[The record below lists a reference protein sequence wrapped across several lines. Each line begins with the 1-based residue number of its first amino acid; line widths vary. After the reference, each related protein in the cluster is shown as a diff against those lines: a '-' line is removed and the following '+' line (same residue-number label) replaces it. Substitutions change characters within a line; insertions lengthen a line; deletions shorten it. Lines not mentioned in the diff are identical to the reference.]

1 MINMKQFGKILK
13 FELLGYVKNRIFVGI
28 TLFLVVAIAVVMFIP
43 NIVDAFTNDTDMS
56 GSDDL
61 PIMLIGANDQTLLET
76 AKEYFSAT
84 FVDYNVKL
92 ANGDLEELKNAV
104 TSGEAECAFVL
115 DTPTSYTYY
124 VDNLSMYDVNAASAE
139 SVLREVA
146 RISAMIESGLTP
158 EQAGQI
164 MSTEISGKTEPL
176 GKDQTTNFF
185 YTYLMIMVLYM
196 AILLYGQMV
205 ATNVASEKSSRAME
219 LLITSADPSSM
230 MFGKVIASCLA
241 GFCQLVAIFG
251 SIFVFYNL
259 NRTAWEDSE
268 IINSLFNIPLYLFVY
283 MLVFFVLGFLIY
295 AFLYGAIGSTAS
307 KLEDINTSVMPITFA
322 FVIAFLVVMLSMT
335 SGDVDSLLMRVC
347 SYIPLTSPMAMFTRI
362 CMSSVPLYE
371 IIVSIVILIA
381 STVGV
386 GFFAAKIYRVG
397 VLMYG
402 RPPKITSL
410 IKTVFAKEQNR

>member
-1 MINMKQFGKILK
+1 MKQFGKILK
-13 FELLGYVKNRIFVGI
+13 FEFLGYVKNKIFVGI
-28 TLFLVVAIAVVMFIP
+28 TLFLVVAIALVMFIP
-43 NIVDAFTNDTDMS
+43 NITDAFTSDTDVS
-56 GSDDL
+56 GGDDL
-61 PIMLIGANDQTLLET
+61 PIMLIGANDTTLMDT

-84 FVDYNVKL
+84 FTDYNVKL
-92 ANGDLEELKNAV
+92 ASGDLEELKRAV
-104 TSGEAECAFVL
+104 TSGEADCAFVL
-115 DTPTSYTYY
+115 NSSTSYTYY

-146 RISAMIESGLTP
+146 RMSAMIEGGLTL
-158 EQAGQI
+158 EQASQI
-164 MSTEISGKTEPL
+164 MSIEISGTTEAL

-219 LLITSADPSSM
+219 LLITSADPTSM

-259 NRTAWEDSE
+259 NKSAWEDSD

-322 FVIAFLVVMLSMT
+322 FVIAFCVVILSMT

-371 IIVSIVILIA
+371 VMISIAILIA
-381 STVGV
+381 STVGI
-386 GFFAAKIYRVG
+386 GFLAAKIYRVG

-410 IKTVFAKEQNR
+410 IKTVFAKEQN

>member
-1 MINMKQFGKILK
+1 MKQFGKILK
-13 FELLGYVKNRIFVGI
+13 FEFLGYVKNKIFVGI
-28 TLFLVVAIAVVMFIP
+28 TLFLVVAIAVVMFAP
-43 NIVDAFTNDTDMS
+43 NIIDSFTSDTDMS
-56 GSDDL
+56 GGDDL
-61 PIMLIGANDQTLLET
+61 PVMLIGANDQTLLDT

-84 FVDYNVKL
+84 FADYNVKL
-92 ANGDLEELKNAV
+92 ASGDIDELKSAV
-104 TSGEAECAFVL
+104 TSGKADCAFVL
-115 DTPTSYTYY
+115 DSPTSYTYY

-146 RISAMIESGLTP
+146 RMSAMIESGLTP

-164 MSTEISGKTEPL
+164 MSTEISGKTEAL

-219 LLITSADPSSM
+219 LLITSANPSSM

-259 NRTAWEDSE
+259 NRSAWGDVD
-268 IINSLFNIPLYLFVY
+268 IINSLFDIPLYLFVY

-362 CMSSVPLYE
+362 CMSSVPFYE
-371 IIVSIVILIA
+371 IMISILILIA
-381 STVGV
+381 STIGV

-402 RPPKITSL
+402 RPPKIISL
-410 IKTVFAKEQNR
+410 IKIVFAKEQN